1 MNNIAAWS
9 LNPCFSGC
17 WSRTAE
23 VDVTTLPLRVLILV
37 LVDVGLGLGCIAV
50 KGREGLR
57 VLILVLVD
65 VGLGLVDMGAGGVTQ
80 LVLILVLVDVGLG
93 HVHARRVPTLSE
105 AS

>member
-1 MNNIAAWS
+1 M
-9 LNPCFSGC
+9 
-17 WSRTAE
+17 
-23 VDVTTLPLRVLILV
+23 
-37 LVDVGLGLGCIAV
+37 
-50 KGREGLR
+50 
-57 VLILVLVD
+57 D